1 MQSAPKQDTS
11 RKHLSA
17 VPGAG
22 LSAAVCGFCL
32 SKSGFMIFL
41 RRKSF
46 TADPYTEIFQH
57 GCPHSLCKNPWS
69 RSLVDTSP
77 GGVALQIFQH
87 VCPHSLCRNPCS
99 RSLVDTSSAGVVL
112 QILQARLPTQ
122 SLQKPLFPQ
131 SCRHVLW
138 RCRAANLPARLS
150 TQSLQET
157 LFPQA
162 CRKVLC
168 RHRAG
173 TELKHLTKPCS
184 YYIAIKNKCAREALL
199 KQCLHSGT
207 KRKKL
212 RG

>member
-131 SCRHVLW
+131 SCRHVL
-138 RCRAANLPARLS
+138 CRRRPANFVSTAAHTVFAEPPVPQVLS
-150 TQSLQET
+150 TRPLAVSRCKFAST
-157 LFPQA
+157 AVHTVFARNP
-162 CRKVLC
+162 VP
-168 RHRAG
+168 AG
-173 TELKHLTKPCS
+173 LSKGAVPASCWD
-184 YYIAIKNKCAREALL
+184 
-199 KQCLHSGT
+199 GT
-207 KRKKL
+207 
-212 RG
+212 

>member
-57 GCPHSLCKNPWS
+57 GCPHSLCKNP
-69 RSLVDTSP
+69 
-77 GGVALQIFQH
+77 
-87 VCPHSLCRNPCS
+87 CS

-112 QILQARLPTQ
+112 QILPARLPTQ
-122 SLQKPLFPQ
+122 SLQSPLFPK
-131 SCRHVLW
+131 SCRHVPW

-207 KRKKL
+207 KRKKW